1 MQLARLGITL
11 VLAALVACGGR
22 QESAETPTHETADQ
36 PAAPATAEQRNQAKL
51 DEAQR
56 VGCEGY
62 CERVTSCAVED
73 AKANMSP
80 EELAELNLEETAP
93 AMTRE
98 CMDKCTGSQLSVR
111 QVEVMHQCLS
121 NASSTCEEFATCMDA
136 MTPQKG
142 Q

>member
-1 MQLARLGITL
+1 MA
-11 VLAALVACGGR
+11 VLASCGGS
-22 QESAETPTHETADQ
+22 QESAETPSASAQ
-36 PAAPATAEQRNQAKL
+36 PASAQPATAEQRDQAKL
-51 DEAQR
+51 EQAQQ

-62 CERVTSCAVED
+62 CERVTVCAVDD

-98 CMDKCTGSQLSVR
+98 CMDKCTASQLSVR
-111 QVEVMHQCLS
+111 QVEVMHGCLS
-121 NASSTCEEFATCMDA
+121 NAASSCEEFATCMDA
-136 MTPQKG
+136 MTAKKG